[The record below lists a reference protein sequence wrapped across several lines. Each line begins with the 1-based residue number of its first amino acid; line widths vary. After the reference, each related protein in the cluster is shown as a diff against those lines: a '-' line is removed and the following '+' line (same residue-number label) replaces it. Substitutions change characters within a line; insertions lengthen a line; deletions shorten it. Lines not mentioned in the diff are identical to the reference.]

1 MQRPGFRR
9 LATWLLV
16 LALGA
21 GAALWWGHRR
31 VLALAGDLLVAEDPA
46 ASADFIVVSGAAPF
60 ASAVEIVRLSR
71 EGVRGR
77 VVVPRWPQ
85 EQIDDERRRLDVAYV
100 EPEQRVRDI
109 LERGGVAAQDVVTLT
124 EVVDGTGPESTA
136 VAAFVRAQGAHSVLV
151 VTARNHGARMRWLL
165 RRALPADVDVRVRS
179 PRTDRF
185 APTAWWSNRDQ
196 TRQVMT
202 EYLRWAND
210 LVLGDPWA
218 RRAPRER

>member
-1 MQRPGFRR
+1 MLRR
-9 LATWLLV
+9 RVAWLL
-16 LALGA
+16 LLILGA
-21 GAALWWGHRR
+21 GTGLCWGHRR
-31 VLALAGDLLVAEDPA
+31 VLTLAGDLLVADDAAAPA
-46 ASADFIVVSGAAPF
+46 DLIVVSGAAPF
-60 ASAVEIVRLSR
+60 ASAVEIVRLAR

-109 LERGGVAAQDVVTLT
+109 LERGGIPAADVVMLA

-179 PRTDRF
+179 PRTDGF
-185 APTAWWSNRDQ
+185 APTAWWSSRDQ
-196 TRQVMT
+196 SRQVMT
-202 EYLRWAND
+202 EYLRWVND